1 MRILLTIPMLCL
13 VLISYPI
20 SADEIH
26 MKDGSVVKGKITE
39 VSLDS
44 IKYTPPGRK
53 KKILTIQRGGEVKII
68 YDDGETV
75 DLAAISDAGAIKAV
89 TEDKPVPAREPAD
102 KKLFIELESGWNG
115 YAGTGVR
122 LDYRLLNN
130 ISANAGA
137 GYCRWGIHLR
147 ESLGLRYYWNYPFG
161 FAFEI
166 GASYNKGK
174 STVENLDVSRGLTKS
189 NTEAVNIKYNSI
201 TTINIS
207 FIYSF
212 KVGDSSK
219 LYFEIG
225 CATPLQDKSYSYTVP
240 SGGRLTASQKVSL
253 WWNSPGG
260 VIISAGIGF

>member
-1 MRILLTIPMLCL
+1 MQIRITSLLLFLP
-13 VLISYPI
+13 LISQSI

-26 MKDGSVVKGKITE
+26 MKDGSVVKGKIAE
-39 VSLDS
+39 VTMES

-53 KKILTIQRGGEVKII
+53 KKIQAIQRGGETKIV
-68 YDDGETV
+68 YEDGETI

-89 TEDKPVPAREPAD
+89 TDDKPLPAGEPAD

-130 ISANAGA
+130 LSANAGA

-147 ESLGLRYYWNYPFG
+147 ESIGLRYYWNYPYG
-161 FAFEI
+161 FAFGI
-166 GASYNKGK
+166 GAAYNKGR
-174 STVENLDVSRGLTKS
+174 SIVENLDVSRGLTKS
-189 NTEAVNIKYNSI
+189 STEAVNIKYHSI
-201 TTINIS
+201 TTVNIS

-219 LYFEIG
+219 LYIEIG
-225 CATPLQDKSYSYTVP
+225 FARPLQDKSYSYTVP
-240 SGGRLTASQKVSL
+240 AGGRLTASQKVSL
-253 WWNSPGG
+253 WTDTPGG